1 MPTNLI
7 TYLTNVEGFVY
18 VLRAPQKDLCL
29 RWEDPICEH
38 LTAHVSTF
46 ESKLNKLIE
55 NKCLL
60 LQVQSLQAQ

>member
-1 MPTNLI
+1 MSAI
-7 TYLTNVEGFVY
+7 QG
-18 VLRAPQKDLCL
+18 
-29 RWEDPICEH
+29 EDPICEH